1 MSQDIQ
7 VILGRAQ
14 GRFLLGYQKPYR
26 RIEDKIVPGFGHP
39 LEIMNTD
46 KIFFIF
52 QKVRWYFRF
61 IWIFAIIWNDPVAG

>member
-26 RIEDKIVPGFGHP
+26 RIEDKIVPGFGQ
-39 LEIMNTD
+39 LFEIMNID
-46 KIFFIF
+46 QIFLYFKKLEGIF
-52 QKVRWYFRF
+52 VLSGYL
-61 IWIFAIIWNDPVAG
+61 P

>member
-26 RIEDKIVPGFGHP
+26 RIEDKIVPGFGQ
-39 LEIMNTD
+39 LFEIMNTD
-46 KIFFIF
+46 KIFLYFKKLEEIF
-52 QKVRWYFRF
+52 VLSGYL
-61 IWIFAIIWNDPVAG
+61 P

>member
-46 KIFFIF
+46 KIFLYFKKLEGIF
-52 QKVRWYFRF
+52 VLSGYL
-61 IWIFAIIWNDPVAG
+61 P

>member
-26 RIEDKIVPGFGHP
+26 RIEDKIVPGFGQ
-39 LEIMNTD
+39 LFEIMNID
-46 KIFFIF
+46 QIFL
-52 QKVRWYFRF
+52 YFKKLE
-61 IWIFAIIWNDPVAG
+61 